1 MKKRRLHVMADNIL
15 LTITVV
21 VFVFPI
27 FWTFLTSI
35 KLDID
40 AWSLPPK
47 FIFEPSFKNYS
58 VVLFEKGFMGFIQNS
73 LLTCIVAT
81 AIAILLGVP
90 LAYALARSKLRVNNI
105 IFVSIFVAY
114 VLPPIVLSIP
124 LYVIFAQFGLLDNFF
139 TIVLTHITFILAF
152 TVWMMRG
159 FFEAVPSEI
168 EESAYL
174 DGCNNTQTFLLITVP
189 LVKSGLVSTVIFSF
203 ILSWNDFMYAL
214 VLTGSKTRL
223 VSVAVAQFLTS
234 HGMFWGQMS
243 AAGILAIFP
252 ILIFTLFARRFLV
265 RGISM
270 GAIK

>member
-1 MKKRRLHVMADNIL
+1 MKSNTRKAIDNIL
-15 LTITVV
+15 LTITVL

-35 KLDID
+35 KMDID

-47 FIFEPSFKNYS
+47 FIFTPSLKNYS
-58 VVLFEKGFMGFIQNS
+58 AVLFEKGFVNFIRNS
-73 LLTCIVAT
+73 LLTCVVAT
-81 AIAILLGVP
+81 SAAMLLGVP
-90 LAYALARSKLRVNNI
+90 LAYALARSKMRLNNI
-105 IFVSIFVAY
+105 IFVSIFIAY

-124 LYVIFAQFGLLDNFF
+124 LYVIFAQVGMLDNFLS
-139 TIVLTHITFILAF
+139 IVLTHMTFILAF

-159 FFEAVPSEI
+159 FFEAVPGEI

-174 DGCNNTQTFLLITVP
+174 DGCGNMQAFLFITIP

-223 VSVAVAQFLTS
+223 VSVAVAQFLTP
-234 HGMFWGQMS
+234 HGMFWGQMC
-243 AAGILAIFP
+243 AAGILAILP
-252 ILIFTLFARRFLV
+252 ILIFTLFSRRFLV
-265 RGISM
+265 RGMSM